1 MGLIWRRILAILDFL
16 TWELI
21 GSQPKEEEAPGEE
34 LRVQGTIDRICAA
47 TNGLG
52 QAIGV
57 SPPV

>member
-1 MGLIWRRILAILDFL
+1 MGLIWRRIRAILDFL

-34 LRVQGTIDRICAA
+34 LRVPGTIDRICAA

-57 SPPV
+57 